1 MHRKKVNIFKISYQ
15 KLNKENST
23 SCWKLNDQFS
33 KLIRESKDLVF
44 TPNISVFFENLSP
57 PPPEKH
63 IYSTFCYLQY
73 TISSSICTKI
83 QNLIDFS
90 QVMLLICKE
99 YEILSIPRQKRIF
112 LKKDDKFSSN
122 FPTIMIVTMKN
133 KTGIT
138 IHVVRPKIDLWNL
151 LTLFNYLH
159 QKF

>member
-1 MHRKKVNIFKISYQ
+1 M
-15 KLNKENST
+15 
-23 SCWKLNDQFS
+23 
-33 KLIRESKDLVF
+33 F

-73 TISSSICTKI
+73 TISSIICTKI